1 MEKIIEMTYF
11 YYNEIMTKKVEIYSK
26 TNCSYCVM
34 AMNFF
39 DSKGIKY
46 DVYSADDP
54 KIFQEMLER
63 NPQARTV
70 PQIFIDDKLI
80 GGYTDLVEKY
90 SE

>member
-1 MEKIIEMTYF
+1 MTYF
-11 YYNEIMTKKVEIYSK
+11 YYNEVMVKKVEIYSRS
-26 TNCSYCVM
+26 NCSYCVM

-54 KIFQEMLER
+54 KVFEEMLER

-80 GGYTDLVEKY
+80 GGYTDLVENY

>member
-1 MEKIIEMTYF
+1 MTYF
-11 YYNEIMTKKVEIYSK
+11 YYNEIMTKKVEIYSRS
-26 TNCSYCVM
+26 NCSYCVM

-54 KIFQEMLER
+54 KVFEEMLER

-70 PQIFIDDKLI
+70 PQIFIDDKLV
-80 GGYTDLVEKY
+80 GGYTDLVEHY
-90 SE
+90 SEQ

>member
-1 MEKIIEMTYF
+1 
-11 YYNEIMTKKVEIYSK
+11 MTKKVEIYSR

-39 DSKGIKY
+39 DSKGINY
-46 DVYSADDP
+46 DVYSTDDP
-54 KIFQEMLER
+54 AIFQEMLER

-80 GGYTDLVEKY
+80 GGYTDLIESY

>member
-1 MEKIIEMTYF
+1 M
-11 YYNEIMTKKVEIYSK
+11 NKKVEIYSK
-26 TNCSYCVM
+26 SNCSYCVM

-39 DSKGIKY
+39 DSKGISYK
-46 DVYSADDP
+46 VYSADDP
-54 KIFQEMLER
+54 NIFDEMLKR

-80 GGYTDLVEKY
+80 GGYTDLVEKF

>member
-1 MEKIIEMTYF
+1 MS
-11 YYNEIMTKKVEIYSK
+11 KKVEIYSK
-26 TNCSYCVM
+26 SNCSYCVM

-39 DSKGIKY
+39 DSKNISY
-46 DVYSADDP
+46 EVYSADNP
-54 KIFQEMLER
+54 EIFKEMMER
-63 NPQARTV
+63 NPQARSV